1 MSSRQLV
8 DKHARRIAQ
17 TMMVG
22 VALSLPAAAAAQGN
36 ADANNAATNAA
47 LAAEERGLA
56 IAVEADRRD
65 QGFGD
70 QVADLTMILRNR
82 HGQESRRELRIKTL
96 EVDGDGDK
104 SLAVFDRPR
113 DVRGTV
119 LLTYSHPLG
128 SDDQWLYLPALRR
141 VKRIASNNKSGP
153 FMGSE
158 FAFEDLASQEVE
170 KYTYR
175 FLREEELDGH
185 AMFVVERIPA
195 YENSGYT
202 QQIEWIDQDEY
213 RTLKVEFYDR
223 RNELLKTLTFSEYE
237 QYLGQYWRTGRMDME
252 NHQTG
257 KSTTLLWSNYEFRTG
272 LTDRDFDQNSLRRV
286 R

>member
-1 MSSRQLV
+1 MNFRLLQDRYV
-8 DKHARRIAQ
+8 RRVAQ
-17 TMMVG
+17 TMITG
-22 VALSLPAAAAAQGN
+22 VVLSLPAASAAQGS
-36 ADANNAATNAA
+36 AAASDVTAVA
-47 LAAEERGLA
+47 LSATERGLA

-70 QVADLTMILRNR
+70 QVANLTMVLRNR
-82 HGQESRRELRIKTL
+82 HGQESEREIRIRTL

-104 SLAVFDRPR
+104 SLSVFDRPR
-113 DVRGTV
+113 DVQGTV
-119 LLTYSHPLG
+119 MLTYSHPIG
-128 SDDQWLYLPALRR
+128 NDDQWLYLPALRR

-158 FAFEDLASQEVE
+158 FAFEDIASQEVE

-175 FLREEELDGH
+175 FLREEDVDGV
-185 AMFVVERIPA
+185 ATFVVERTPA

-202 QQIEWIDQDEY
+202 KQIAWIDQEEY

-223 RNELLKTLTFSEYE
+223 RDGLLKTLVYSEYE
-237 QYLGQYWRTGRMDME
+237 QYLGQYWRPGRMDME

-257 KSTTLLWSNYEFRTG
+257 KSTTLVWRDYEFRTG
-272 LTDRDFDQNSLRRV
+272 LGERDFDQSSIRRV

>member
-1 MSSRQLV
+1 MSSRQLL
-8 DKHARRIAQ
+8 DKHARRMAQ

-22 VALSLPAAAAAQGN
+22 VALSLPAAATAQGN
-36 ADANNAATNAA
+36 ADANDAPSNAA
-47 LAAEERGLA
+47 LSAEERGLA

-70 QVADLTMILRNR
+70 QVADLMMILRNR

-113 DVRGTV
+113 DVQGTV

-175 FLREEELDGH
+175 FLREEELGGH
-185 AMFVVERIPA
+185 PTFVVERIPA

-202 QQIEWIDQDEY
+202 RQIEWIDQDEY

-237 QYLGQYWRTGRMDME
+237 QYLGQYWRAGRMDME

>member
-1 MSSRQLV
+1 MSSRQLL
-8 DKHARRIAQ
+8 DKHARCMAQ
-17 TMMVG
+17 TMMLG
-22 VALSLPAAAAAQGN
+22 LALSLPAAATAQGN
-36 ADANNAATNAA
+36 ADANDAASNAA
-47 LAAEERGLA
+47 LSAEERGLA

-113 DVRGTV
+113 DVQGTV

-175 FLREEELDGH
+175 FLREEELGGY
-185 AMFVVERIPA
+185 ATFVVERIPA

-202 QQIEWIDQDEY
+202 RQIEWIDQDEY

-237 QYLGQYWRTGRMDME
+237 QYLGQYWRAGRMDME

-257 KSTTLLWSNYEFRTG
+257 KSTTLLWRDYEFRTG
-272 LTDRDFDQNSLRRV
+272 LNRRDFDQNSLRRV